1 MLVYSPYK
9 TDWTSHQI
17 QSDNTLKEIV
27 PQFGADTSLIKG
39 KIPKNM
45 ISTTDLFPSLV
56 EEVDLIVEKMKT
68 REEGKYT
75 ILLSGDTDVGKTAFA
90 C

>member
-1 MLVYSPYK
+1 
-9 TDWTSHQI
+9 
-17 QSDNTLKEIV
+17 
-27 PQFGADTSLIKG
+27 
-39 KIPKNM
+39 M

-75 ILLSGDTDVGKTAFA
+75 ILLSGDTGVGKTAFA